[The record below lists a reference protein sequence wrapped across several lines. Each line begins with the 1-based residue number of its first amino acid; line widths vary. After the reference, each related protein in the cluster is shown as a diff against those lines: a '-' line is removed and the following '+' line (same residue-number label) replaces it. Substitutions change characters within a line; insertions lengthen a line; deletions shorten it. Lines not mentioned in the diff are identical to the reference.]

1 MQHST
6 ANVPEV
12 NTEDTGKMKQTGLRE
27 IVGVFFPPREQ
38 KYQCFHGLPWKFPLV
53 LLKPGIN
60 DAVHET
66 TARWHEPATVITQ

>member
-27 IVGVFFPPREQ
+27 IVGVFFPPQRAKVPMFSWPAMEVPSSFV
-38 KYQCFHGLPWKFPLV
+38 K
-53 LLKPGIN
+53 
-60 DAVHET
+60 
-66 TARWHEPATVITQ
+66 ARN